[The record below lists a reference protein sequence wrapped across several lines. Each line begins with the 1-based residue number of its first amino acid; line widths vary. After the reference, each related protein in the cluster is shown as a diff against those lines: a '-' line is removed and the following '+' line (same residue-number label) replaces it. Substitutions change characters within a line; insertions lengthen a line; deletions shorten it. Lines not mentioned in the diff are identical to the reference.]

1 MDDELDLLKTEV
13 ITLRK
18 EIVELQD
25 ALHNLTAALLDGV
38 FD

>member
-1 MDDELDLLKTEV
+1 MDDKLDLLKTEV

>member
-1 MDDELDLLKTEV
+1 MDDELELLKTEV